1 MVDDLG
7 LRSSGSSPPAR
18 TMTDRVLQ
26 EAKRLEAGAEPRRIG
41 PGSETPHRAPTPSKG
56 KWQPDTAVH
65 LADTGPPPD
74 RSHRGPRDPDAR
86 RAPDPLECT
95 QMARMFT
102 ATVHDGAIADKH
114 LASLP
119 DGARVTVVI
128 VEDDQGEL
136 DETIER
142 ELEARIVEADRGDS
156 FVEASEVLRRLD
168 ARRSRS

>member
-1 MVDDLG
+1 
-7 LRSSGSSPPAR
+7 
-18 TMTDRVLQ
+18 
-26 EAKRLEAGAEPRRIG
+26 
-41 PGSETPHRAPTPSKG
+41 
-56 KWQPDTAVH
+56 
-65 LADTGPPPD
+65 
-74 RSHRGPRDPDAR
+74 
-86 RAPDPLECT
+86 
-95 QMARMFT
+95 MARMFT

-128 VEDDQGEL
+128 VEDDQDEL

-168 ARRSRS
+168 ARRNRS